1 MKKIIKKLFALTD
14 QGTKALIQAGFTSFV
29 FYIINMMPMAF
40 LLLFLNHILNNVV
53 QPNWIYLS
61 ATAIITILLTISLFI
76 EYDKL
81 FTTTYNESE
90 NLRIESIDLI
100 SNLPLSF
107 FSKHNLTD
115 LSQTI
120 MADVATIEHAISH
133 AIPKVIAFVLFMI
146 VISPM
151 LIISN
156 YILGLLIIG
165 SVLLS
170 FLLVIL
176 SRKIVLYEN
185 KRYFDKLRDNSDKF
199 QQAIEL
205 QQEIKSFNLEDIERK
220 DLYKSMEEAEK
231 IHYKAE
237 FIGIFPMQIASI
249 IMHVSVGMTII
260 VGIYLFKNNSIDM
273 IYLLGYILASMKIKE
288 VTEAIE
294 LNLAELFYIDSRIKT
309 IKDLRKTKIQK
320 GQDTQLD
327 SYDIEFKDVSFSY
340 KDDLNVIDSVSF
352 SAKQNQI
359 TALIGPSGCGKST
372 ILRLVSRLYDYDKG
386 SITIGSKDIKYIS
399 TKSLFDKISIVFQ
412 EVLLFNSSVLENIRI
427 GRKDASDE
435 EVIEAAKMANCMEF
449 IQRLPDG
456 INTLIGE
463 NGSNLSG
470 GERQRL
476 SIARAF
482 LKNAP
487 IIILDEIS
495 ASLDVEN
502 EKKIQESLN
511 SLIKNKTVIIIS
523 HRLKSIEN
531 VDKIVI
537 LNNGKVEATGTHNEL
552 LESSKTYCNL
562 IEKTKLAEGFKY

>member
-90 NLRIESIDLI
+90 NLRIELIDLI

-165 SVLLS
+165 SVLFS

-309 IKDLRKTKIQK
+309 IKDLRETKIQK
-320 GQDTQLD
+320 GQDTQLN

-427 GRKDASDE
+427 GRKNASDE